1 MEVRT
6 LLHKCS
12 ERGVASSRT
21 SGKGQGWGDHWREGW
36 EPHWAITGN
45 GELEKRGEST
55 GRGGLRRE
63 RRSDEN
69 LAKRRRLEPWAL
81 PLAE

>member
-6 LLHKCS
+6 LSHKCS

-21 SGKGQGWGDHWREGW
+21 SGKGLGCGDRWREGW

-45 GELEKRGEST
+45 GELERRKNWQRGPA
-55 GRGGLRRE
+55 E
-63 RRSDEN
+63 R
-69 LAKRRRLEPWAL
+69 KV
-81 PLAE
+81 